1 MASLDLVPRTLDLK
15 LYEGDDP
22 VIALTFYED
31 ETKTTLLP
39 LTGYTAWAAT
49 IRTPAGATAAWTVDA
64 SQQALSVISL
74 QLDGDDI
81 RGFPAKGCRWDFKA
95 LDASSREVTWYRG
108 RVTVATDVTT

>member
-1 MASLDLVPRTLDLK
+1 MATLDLVPRTLDLK

-22 VIALTFYED
+22 VIALTFWTD
-31 ETKTTLLP
+31 EAKTKLLD
-39 LTGYTAWAAT
+39 LTGYTSWAAT
-49 IRTPAGATAAWTVDA
+49 IRTPAGVTASWAVDA
-64 SQQALSVISL
+64 SQQAASVISL

-95 LDASSREVTWYRG
+95 LDASAREVTWYRG